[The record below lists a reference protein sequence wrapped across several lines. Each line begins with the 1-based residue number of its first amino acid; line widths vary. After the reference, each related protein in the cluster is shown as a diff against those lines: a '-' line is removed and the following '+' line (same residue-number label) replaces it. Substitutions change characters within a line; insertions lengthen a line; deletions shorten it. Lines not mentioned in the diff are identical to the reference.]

1 VLLDPFCGSGAMSA
15 AGFQHVLQ
23 VMGMDKERRYLK
35 MAVKRVVVFPSI
47 RSHDLPRRPI
57 RPLPVRLHDR
67 DLTRR
72 HRRPEEVFEFL
83 GREADDPAETI
94 FRRFRAR
101 ESGNSRV
108 ICGQSPF
115 GAVDAG
121 PAGSIGYS
129 LPCIGLVVA

>member
-1 VLLDPFCGSGAMSA
+1 MSA

-72 HRRPEEVFEFL
+72 HKSRRQVFKDIR
-83 GREADDPAETI
+83 RETDDFAEI
-94 FRRFRAR
+94 MAGYARRAG
-101 ESGNSRV
+101 SGNDER
-108 ICGQSPF
+108 
-115 GAVDAG
+115 
-121 PAGSIGYS
+121 
-129 LPCIGLVVA
+129 